1 MKFLHPINLVQN
13 ELQNARIQ
21 NLATPPADPKIG
33 QIYFNTVSSEL
44 KVWDGS
50 SWDVVGKE
58 YELGNDIL
66 KANVSTSVNGADN
79 TLTYTRFENAGS
91 GTLSLDA
98 VPASGTSN
106 LTWSGIFN
114 TNSITLH
121 SPSGTLLTADSTGL
135 AVTSSK
141 ATATN
146 FLIQSLNAGSGT
158 GKVTLKANTSVDFD
172 TPVINLTDDVK
183 IDTATN
189 DIVYTFGSSTSKLNW
204 EDLGGNVTL
213 LLPNMLTNN
222 LYGTEPG
229 QKTTFTLATTDD
241 VPPIT
246 PIATLFEFT
255 YDDDPSSEDLGD
267 LILKAFESAEKD
279 AGRFYLGTVNPTNTT
294 RLNYDGNLH
303 VKNMFADNITT
314 GSFNDL
320 ALTALT
326 DGFSIAGGTVDER
339 ELIVTGGDVTLTG
352 TGTGSGL
359 TLPEGTITIN
369 NLTANHVLYA
379 SATDTISGEA
389 QLAVTRGGTGI
400 GSYAVGDLLYADG
413 TTSLA
418 KRAIGTTD
426 QFLRVAGGEPVWS
439 DLKTID
445 TTNTTAQ
452 TPVANETIFGT
463 GVIDLH
469 KVAKTGDYYD
479 LLSAPEVT
487 IVDESTETWVS
498 GFAVDDHEITIS
510 RASETENTVTFGEV
524 VVKIFEDE
532 LENPTTSGKLT
543 VEGNSDLNGNVLIGG
558 NTEISGNLTV
568 NGTTTTLNTQEVTIE
583 DNLILINSNQT
594 GEPSSLLMSGLEVN
608 RGDFTNYR
616 FVFSEA
622 KKDFRIG
629 KYDDSDSQ
637 NIINELQPVLTR
649 DEISNLVDGQI
660 LVWNETT
667 KRAETE
673 SQQDLQIGRKR
684 AFDLEIA
691 SGQTYTITHNLNTT
705 DVIVSLKD
713 VTSGSGSLNEMIYAD
728 IKTTGV
734 NTITVGFGE
743 INGVQDV
750 RVTIIG

>member
-13 ELQNARIQ
+13 ELQNAVIQ
-21 NLATPPADPKIG
+21 NLATAPSNPKIG
-33 QIYFNTVSSEL
+33 QIYFNTNSKEL
-44 KVWDGS
+44 KIWDGS
-50 SWDVVGKE
+50 VWDIVGKE
-58 YELGNDIL
+58 YQLSNDIL
-66 KANVSTSVNGADN
+66 KANLSTDGADN
-79 TLTYTRFENAGS
+79 TLTYTRFETAAS

-121 SPSGTLLTADSTGL
+121 SPGGTLLTESSTGL
-135 AVTSSK
+135 SVTSSK

-158 GKVTLKANTSVDFD
+158 GKITLEAKTSVDFD
-172 TPVINLTDDVK
+172 TPVINLTDDIR

-189 DIVYTFGSSTSKLNW
+189 DIIYDDGTYTSELNW
-204 EDLGGNVTL
+204 ESLGGNVTL
-213 LLPNMLTNN
+213 LLPDMEQHP
-222 LYGTEPG
+222 LYGTGAG

-267 LILKAFESAEKD
+267 LILKAFDSEDKN
-279 AGRFYLGTVNPTNTT
+279 AGRFYLGTVDPTNTT

-303 VKNMFADNITT
+303 VTNLFANNITT

-320 ALTALT
+320 TLTALT
-326 DGFSIAGGTVDER
+326 DGFSIAGGTQDER
-339 ELIVTGGDVTLTG
+339 ELTVTGGDVTLTG

-359 TLPEGTITIN
+359 TLPEGTITID

-400 GSYAVGDLLYADG
+400 GSYAVGDLIYADG

-426 QFLRVAGGEPVWS
+426 QFLRVVGGEPVWS

-445 TTNTTAQ
+445 TTNTNAQ

-469 KVAKTGDYYD
+469 KVSKTGDYYD
-479 LLSAPEVT
+479 LLNAPDVT
-487 IVDESTETWVS
+487 IVDASNETWVS
-498 GFAVDDHEITIS
+498 DFAVNDHEITIS

-524 VVKIFEDE
+524 IVKIFDDG
-532 LENPTTSGKLT
+532 ENPATPTTTGKLT
-543 VEGNSDLNGNVLIGG
+543 VEGDADIDGNLLVGG
-558 NTEISGNLTV
+558 NTTITGDLTV
-568 NGTTTTLNTQEVTIE
+568 NGTTTTINTQTVEIE
-583 DNLILINSNQT
+583 DNVIEINSNQT
-594 GEPSSLLMSGLEVN
+594 GTPATNLIGGLEIN
-608 RGDFTNYR
+608 RGDEDNYQLV
-616 FVFSEA
+616 FVENTS
-622 KKDFRIG
+622 DFRIG
-629 KYDDSDSQ
+629 QVGD
-637 NIINELQPVLTR
+637 LQPVLTR
-649 DEISNLVDGQI
+649 DEVGNLDEGDI
-660 LVWNETT
+660 LVWDNTDN
-667 KRAETE
+667 RAVGKTYDELNLPNKFAA
-673 SQQDLQIGRKR
+673 SI
-684 AFDLEIA
+684 EIA
-691 SGQTYTITHNLNTT
+691 TDQTYTITHNLNST

-713 VTSGSGSLNEMIYAD
+713 ITSGSNSLNEMIYAD
-728 IKTTGV
+728 IKTTGA
-734 NTITVGFGE
+734 NTITVAFGE
-743 INGVQDV
+743 INGVEDV
-750 RVTIIG
+750 RVTVIG